1 MTAQDYRTP
10 DSVGRLQRNAL
21 VAGGIALLV
30 CIFGAIKSP
39 QVFFPSYLMGY
50 LLVLG
55 LALGS
60 LGLLMLQHLTG
71 GHWGIVIRR
80 PLESATRTLPLL
92 AVLFLPI
99 IFGMKYLY
107 GAWLDPE
114 RVREAPLSDLQQ
126 GYLTAHW
133 FYIRAIIYFVVWIGL
148 MFIFNRWSREQDVNQ
163 TDRAL
168 RRRFKML
175 AGPGIILYVF
185 VMTFAAI
192 DWVMSISPHW
202 ASTIYG
208 FLFVAGQLISAMS
221 LMIAV
226 VVLLSRTAPMAGL
239 IQKRHIHDLGKL
251 LLTFVMLFAY
261 FDFSQLLIIWSGNQP
276 EEITFYRSRLYGEWG
291 VVAVIVLVFHFFVPF
306 FLLLS
311 RDLKRNYRLLPKV
324 AIWMIFIRLVDL
336 FWMTRPE
343 FTARAIP
350 SWIDFVVPIALIGLW
365 VAFFAFNLQ
374 KLPLLPLGDPKLA
387 EAIAHHEH

>member
-1 MTAQDYRTP
+1 
-10 DSVGRLQRNAL
+10 
-21 VAGGIALLV
+21 
-30 CIFGAIKSP
+30 
-39 QVFFPSYLMGY
+39 
-50 LLVLG
+50 
-55 LALGS
+55 
-60 LGLLMLQHLTG
+60 
-71 GHWGIVIRR
+71 
-80 PLESATRTLPLL
+80 
-92 AVLFLPI
+92 
-99 IFGMKYLY
+99 MKYLY

-114 RVREAPLSDLQQ
+114 KVREEPLSAMQQ
-126 GYLTAHW
+126 GYLTAHG

-148 MFIFNRWSREQDVNQ
+148 MFIFNRWSREQDLNPADPAVRQ
-163 TDRAL
+163 
-168 RRRFKML
+168 RFKML

-226 VVLLSRTAPMAGL
+226 VVLLSRTPPMAGL

-276 EEITFYRSRLYGEWG
+276 EEITFYRTRLYGEWG
-291 VVAVIVLVFHFFVPF
+291 FVAVIVLVFHFFVPF

-311 RDLKRNYRLLPKV
+311 RDLKRNPRLLPKV
-324 AIWMIFIRLVDL
+324 AIWMIIVRLVDL
-336 FWMTRPE
+336 YWMTRPE
-343 FTARAIP
+343 FTARAVP
-350 SWIDFVVPIALIGLW
+350 SWIDFVVPIALIGVWL
-365 VAFFAFNLQ
+365 AFFFFNLQ